1 MTINDDLILENIKL
15 VYYTIQKRFP
25 KYTGDED
32 IVQCGMLGLCQAAKT
47 YDRTKG
53 AFSTFAISHVTGEIK
68 RELTRRKNDVNTVSL
83 NALLEENG
91 DRW

>member
-15 VYYTIQKRFP
+15 VYYTIQKKFP
-25 KYTGDED
+25 RYVGDED
-32 IVQCGMLGLCQAAKT
+32 IIQCGMLGLCQAAKT
-47 YDRTKG
+47 YDRAKG
-53 AFSTFAISHVTGEIK
+53 SFSTFAVAHIVGEIK
-68 RELTRRKNDVNTVSL
+68 RELTRRKNDSNTVSL